1 MTLFIGERASLSKT
15 ITDNDVRTFAE
26 LTLDYNPLHLDD
38 EYAANTRFHRRI
50 AHGMLSASLISAVLG
65 NKLPGPGSVYLSQ
78 TFKFLAPV
86 YLGDTVEA
94 IVEVINIRP
103 DKPIVTLSTTC
114 INQRGETILEG
125 EAVVHLST

>member
-26 LTLDYNPLHLDD
+26 LTLDYNPLHLDE

-78 TFKFLAPV
+78 TLKFLAPV

-114 INQRGETILEG
+114 INQRGETVLEG
-125 EAVVHLST
+125 EAVVHIYP